1 MARRENET
9 FYATIK
15 SPKLFIGDICYALND
30 DTYQKCWGDA
40 LDFQDGLIPVVAGTD
55 IIAAVTVSTAYGD
68 GSYTDEKGNEF
79 GVDAGNIGVT
89 GSAYF
94 GEDRSDIEGLG
105 VFVNVPS
112 GKAKVE
118 VEYDEGMI
126 RIDVYDAESRQNLY
140 DGYIQT
146 SEEEE
151 EDYEDDFDPW
161 AEEEDD
167 YEDEDEEY

>member
-40 LDFQDGLIPVVAGTD
+40 LDFQNGLIPVVAGSD

-68 GSYTDEKGNEF
+68 GDYLDNHGNEF

-89 GSAYF
+89 GSNYF

-105 VFVNVPS
+105 VFVDVPS

-118 VEYDEGMI
+118 VEYYEGTI
-126 RIDVYDAESRQNLY
+126 RIGVRDAENGQNLY
-140 DGYIQT
+140 SGLIQT

-151 EDYEDDFDPW
+151 DDPYYSEDDFDPW
-161 AEEEDD
+161 EEEEED
-167 YEDEDEEY
+167 

>member
-15 SPKLFIGDICYALND
+15 SPRLFIGDICYALND
-30 DTYQKCWGDA
+30 DTYQRCWGDA

-126 RIDVYDAESRQNLY
+126 RIDVYDAESGQNLY

-151 EDYEDDFDPW
+151 EEDYNDFDPYN
-161 AEEEDD
+161 DD
-167 YEDEDEEY
+167 DDENVW

>member
-9 FYATIK
+9 FYTTIK

-89 GSAYF
+89 GSTYF

-118 VEYDEGMI
+118 VEYNEGMI

-151 EDYEDDFDPW
+151 EEEYADFDPW
-161 AEEEDD
+161 EEEEDD
-167 YEDEDEEY
+167 YEGEDEEY